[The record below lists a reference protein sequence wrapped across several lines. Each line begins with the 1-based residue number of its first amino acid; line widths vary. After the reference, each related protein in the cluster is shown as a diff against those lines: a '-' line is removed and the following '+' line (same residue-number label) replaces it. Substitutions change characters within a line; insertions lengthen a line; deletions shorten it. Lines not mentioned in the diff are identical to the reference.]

1 MPAGPLRGEIQAA
14 EKGEIRGVTQVA
26 KVTGRKERKMIK
38 IAVYGKGGIG
48 KSTTVSNVSA
58 ALADMGYKVM
68 QIEAGGPTPG
78 LGCAGR
84 GIIAALEKLKEKGAY
99 DVYTPDVVIYDVLG
113 DVVCGGFSMP
123 MRGGYADKV
132 FIITSGENMAIHA
145 AANIAMAIDGFRDRG
160 YASLGG
166 IILNHRNVRDED
178 AKVAELAEDIHSEI
192 IGELTHS
199 ETVTDA
205 EDLGKTVIE
214 AFPESEMA
222 DEYRVLARRL
232 TEICGLNK

>member
-1 MPAGPLRGEIQAA
+1 
-14 EKGEIRGVTQVA
+14 
-26 KVTGRKERKMIK
+26 
-38 IAVYGKGGIG
+38 
-48 KSTTVSNVSA
+48 
-58 ALADMGYKVM
+58 
-68 QIEAGGPTPG
+68 
-78 LGCAGR
+78 
-84 GIIAALEKLKEKGAY
+84 
-99 DVYTPDVVIYDVLG
+99 
-113 DVVCGGFSMP
+113 
-123 MRGGYADKV
+123 
-132 FIITSGENMAIHA
+132 MAIHA